1 MLKGITSLIRELLF
15 HGDSNSM
22 YVTNHTVLHL
32 VGVPQH
38 QVVIL
43 QRQLQV
49 PKTVI
54 LPPLPHRIR
63 IMEIA
68 AKSKK
73 T

>member
-15 HGDSNSM
+15 HGDSN
-22 YVTNHTVLHL
+22 VTNHTVLHL

-54 LPPLPHRIR
+54 LPPLPHRISL
-63 IMEIA
+63 MEIA

>member
-43 QRQLQV
+43 QRLLV
-49 PKTVI
+49 PKTAI
-54 LPPLPHRIR
+54 LLPLHHSR